1 MIDWFISGGFPM
13 WFVMGAGLVG
23 LALAVDAARRVA
35 GDAAEDDGLG
45 AEIDGVL
52 FWGGFASVV
61 GLIGTLGGVAVM
73 ARSLERAGE
82 APASLIWGGLRV
94 ALIPTAFGLGVL
106 ALSLLAWYGL
116 RTVHRRGGAR

>member
-23 LALAVDAARRVA
+23 LALAVDASRKMA
-35 GDAAEDDGLG
+35 GGAAEADGLR

-82 APASLIWGGLRV
+82 APAALVWGGLRV
-94 ALIPTAFGLGVL
+94 ALIPTAFGLAVL
-106 ALSLLAWYGL
+106 TLCALVWYGL
-116 RTVHRRGGAR
+116 RTARRRVATG